1 MTFNA
6 WRFARLYFRIEEEV
20 GHENHSDHHCYRPF
34 LDDLHPPFVLLTFV
48 VLGGSTPF
56 KDGLRGVV
64 LLQAPL
70 KIDGGFMVFLVIF
83 GAIVGLGFIAWF
95 LIDSYAQE
103 RK

>member
-20 GHENHSDHHCYRPF
+20 GHENHSDHHGYRPF
-34 LDDLHPPFVLLTFV
+34 LDDLHPPFVLPTLV

-56 KDGLRGVV
+56 KDGLRGVI

-70 KIDGGFMVFLVIF
+70 KIEGGFMIFLLIF
-83 GAIVGLGFIAWF
+83 GIIVGLGFIAWF
-95 LIDSYAQE
+95 LIDSYAQ
-103 RK
+103 